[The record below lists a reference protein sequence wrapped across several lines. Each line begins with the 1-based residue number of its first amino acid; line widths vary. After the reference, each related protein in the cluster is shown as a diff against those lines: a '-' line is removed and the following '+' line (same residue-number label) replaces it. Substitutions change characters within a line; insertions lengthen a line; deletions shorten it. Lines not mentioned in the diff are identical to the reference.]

1 MLCLSRKRMVV
12 TKDRPQGPGRSVLMF
27 IVVECE
33 DHSAIQAPQMCLLW
47 LLAVGYC
54 QKNCTLLAEMSVHEH
69 WCPHQKPIGLDWR
82 FDIFKNVFLACHCY
96 SWMEVSNFCYETIS
110 KIGMMTNTQHRRL
123 HLHIR
128 GRQGV
133 PPTIFIIKQLY
144 LVGWFKQNNVEMV

>member
-12 TKDRPQGPGRSVLMF
+12 TKDRPHGPGRSVLMF

-33 DHSAIQAPQMCLLW
+33 DHSAIQEPQMCLLW
-47 LLAVGYC
+47 LLAVMYC

-110 KIGMMTNTQHRRL
+110 KIGMMTNTRIGGCIYIFEVAKVF
-123 HLHIR
+123 HL
-128 GRQGV
+128 
-133 PPTIFIIKQLY
+133 QLY